1 MAFCRA
7 EQRKSYG
14 RSGRSG
20 DFRNALLSTYF
31 APWKFP
37 RMARNS
43 SWLGAPVFVL
53 RPLEIVSCPLK
64 RKAEWASERGP
75 CLARRAWRGS
85 MSFSLS
91 SHKTDFERPHCLTLP
106 LFVRRPLCREREER
120 EENGG
125 GGSGGGPKKCGFG
138 TSNQSGMGR
147 GEEIER
153 ERERERAELTPCG
166 GRVIK
171 SSVSCRRW
179 KSPPTTTTTTGPT
192 EQQSRDKD

>member
-106 LFVRRPLCREREER
+106 LFVRRPLCREREE
-120 EENGG
+120 
-125 GGSGGGPKKCGFG
+125 
-138 TSNQSGMGR
+138 
-147 GEEIER
+147 GEERQRRRRRRTQKVRLRDVQSKRNGPRPGRERDRERR
-153 ERERERAELTPCG
+153 EREG
-166 GRVIK
+166 
-171 SSVSCRRW
+171 
-179 KSPPTTTTTTGPT
+179 
-192 EQQSRDKD
+192 

>member
-1 MAFCRA
+1 MKRSHLEPFSPLKLALPSLGKRLGSTRA
-7 EQRKSYG
+7 GSPG
-14 RSGRSG
+14 
-20 DFRNALLSTYF
+20 
-31 APWKFP
+31 
-37 RMARNS
+37 
-43 SWLGAPVFVL
+43 FVL

-64 RKAEWASERGP
+64 REGGRKRTLPPS
-75 CLARRAWRGS
+75 LAWRGT

-120 EENGG
+120 NDS
-125 GGSGGGPKKCGFG
+125 GGSGGPKKCGFG

-147 GEEIER
+147 PGR
-153 ERERERAELTPCG
+153 EREERAELLTPCG

-179 KSPPTTTTTTGPT
+179 RVPSRGRGRPSSDR
-192 EQQSRDKD
+192 QSNTRLDRQDGVLGLRHSSGWR